1 MPELVW
7 KAYIDFYIGDKNFE
21 KARELFKRLLERSKH
36 VKVWLSYA

>member
-7 KAYIDFYIGDKNFE
+7 KAYIDFYIADKNYE
-21 KARELFKRLLERSKH
+21 KVRELFARLMERSKH